1 MKTPEYQLEAEMA
14 QILNDVTKKIGRK
27 KPTKERFDQPNYS
40 HNEAI
45 LLAKKNNIKIP
56 DSL

>member
-1 MKTPEYQLEAEMA
+1 MKTPEYQLDAEMA
-14 QILNDVTKKIGRK
+14 DALNVVTKKIGRK

-40 HNEAI
+40 HNEAME
-45 LLAKKNNIKIP
+45 LAKKNNIKIP